1 MLSLSA
7 GPQGIAWHHHRRSSI
22 WWFLLKITSLQV
34 QCKQSSALEHIKI
47 KLVWKI
53 VRDSLA
59 GVNDLHVYSE
69 ELGVLLVGLGE
80 DEAWQIFKERKW
92 VLLAI
97 ETVCTEN
104 GCDRGGF
111 DISVTAP
118 VVGCWLATFSTS
130 SSRSTSSHSS
140 SLIIK
145 VISLSTQPSTSSAP
159 QRLSKAV
166 LPLKSPCDDK
176 FSGSGGDSKCL
187 GRPSGTFH
195 GAELLLIE
203 R

>member
-7 GPQGIAWHHHRRSSI
+7 GPQGIAWHHHRSSI
-22 WWFLLKITSLQV
+22 WWFLPKITSLQV

-69 ELGVLLVGLGE
+69 ELGVLLVGLWE
-80 DEAWQIFKERKW
+80 DVAWQIFKERKW

-118 VVGCWLATFSTS
+118 VVRLLTCHLLHLFLPKHLFPLLLSYNKSDKSFHTAFHFLCSSKVVES
-130 SSRSTSSHSS
+130 SSAS
-140 SLIIK
+140 
-145 VISLSTQPSTSSAP
+145 
-159 QRLSKAV
+159 
-166 LPLKSPCDDK
+166 
-176 FSGSGGDSKCL
+176 
-187 GRPSGTFH
+187 
-195 GAELLLIE
+195 
-203 R
+203 